1 MPHPL
6 ISTHHLEDTKSLGF
20 LAIIQSRSTNR
31 CPTLLDTVTSVTSV
45 TLIHVVGS
53 GLDSSFP
60 FSSGPCRYPND
71 PKWKCL
77 AMQGHLGHISNQ
89 IQLPTFH
96 LYLGCKRNGWVVS
109 SISSWDRPHHFYI
122 LSSSGLLH
130 PIFGLKQ
137 IAQNFV
143 GVWGVESNPVH
154 SSIWNSE
161 AWSRMRKG
169 SHISSDLLLCTLQ
182 KSPKS
187 QVGSPFV
194 LPGAQWSLVMS
205 LVTFFLF
212 GHGETS
218 PPWYIDSILYP

>member
-1 MPHPL
+1 MLEKNMPHPL

-122 LSSSGLLH
+122 LSSWKH
-130 PIFGLKQ
+130 RQTIDTF
-137 IAQNFV
+137 
-143 GVWGVESNPVH
+143 
-154 SSIWNSE
+154 
-161 AWSRMRKG
+161 
-169 SHISSDLLLCTLQ
+169 
-182 KSPKS
+182 
-187 QVGSPFV
+187 QVFV
-194 LPGAQWSLVMS
+194 LATHWFAINQTWPSNAR
-205 LVTFFLF
+205 
-212 GHGETS
+212 
-218 PPWYIDSILYP
+218 